1 MRKILMLIC
10 ESLHQV
16 RHCRS
21 LFCSGHDMNV
31 LQRVLRL
38 PDLRVGVLRKTA
50 REAVEVPREG
60 RLRGL

>member
-1 MRKILMLIC
+1 
-10 ESLHQV
+10 
-16 RHCRS
+16 
-21 LFCSGHDMNV
+21 MNI

-38 PDLRVGVLRKTA
+38 QNLRVGVLRKTA